1 MSPSYSP
8 KCRSREFKQQ
18 GDVSCSCLPPRHL
31 GISPYLEWDCVSILL
46 GKCLISAYYVLVTV
60 LATMCVKSL
69 LPPSV
74 IGDTINLFYR

>member
-18 GDVSCSCLPPRHL
+18 GDFSCSCLPPRHL